1 MISRYHSPSETA
13 KPFRAHRLM
22 NDCAGSKPPE
32 PCAIEIRKTA
42 TLMPISVLVT
52 SAPVP
57 APATRPILRVAAF
70 APVGWP
76 AHSGHLIPTG
86 A

>member
-1 MISRYHSPSETA
+1 
-13 KPFRAHRLM
+13 M
-22 NDCAGSKPPE
+22 NDCAGWKPPE
-32 PCAIEIRKTA
+32 PSAIEIRKTA
-42 TLMPISVLVT
+42 TLIPISVLVT

-57 APATRPILRVAAF
+57 APTRPIRLVAAL